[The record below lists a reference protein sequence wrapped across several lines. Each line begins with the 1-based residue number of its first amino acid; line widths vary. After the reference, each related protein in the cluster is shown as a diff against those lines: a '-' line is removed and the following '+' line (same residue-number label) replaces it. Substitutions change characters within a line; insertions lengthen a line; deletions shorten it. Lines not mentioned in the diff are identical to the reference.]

1 MANTGMAA
9 AIASHM
15 TTEQLAEL
23 VESRGMVVIDRTELL
38 AHYGELRE
46 MHEGRY
52 VSALAAETAINYLF
66 EVLGEPGA
74 GE

>member
-1 MANTGMAA
+1 MNIQLDDHNHARERIVEAA
-9 AIASHM
+9 
-15 TTEQLAEL
+15 EAE
-23 VESRGMVVIDRTELL
+23 GFVVIDRDELL

-52 VSALAAETAINYLF
+52 VSVLAAETAINYLF
-66 EVLGEPGA
+66 DVLGEPGA